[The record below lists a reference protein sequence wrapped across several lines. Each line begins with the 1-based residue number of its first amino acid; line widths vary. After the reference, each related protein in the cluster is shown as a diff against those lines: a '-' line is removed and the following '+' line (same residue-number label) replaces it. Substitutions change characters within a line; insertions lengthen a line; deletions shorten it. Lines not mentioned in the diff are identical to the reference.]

1 MLEELQT
8 IFDSTIKALD
18 VLYVL
23 EDIKPVSRIML
34 KEENYQPTIKFLE
47 QINLF
52 QEISNFKVEKTDN
65 TDYSD
70 KGVKLPLTSEKK
82 GSYFLYIS
90 KNKELTEK
98 AKNFEEKGEHYSL
111 GIILGYPECCSRFF
125 HENFPMESKKNN
137 DYVFPALKNSN
148 GFRFPFHT
156 NIIARHLDLNLISHF
171 PCNFNC
177 KASITIANK
186 NLECIKKHSAE
197 ISKVIEGMLK
207 GAVIYTQKRELFL
220 LRNFNIEKNKLFYN
234 NIISNTNNELAVKLK
249 QNKAIEIINKNSIK
263 IGNEELKDIGFMVFE

>member
-8 IFDSTIKALD
+8 IFNSTIKALD

-23 EDIKPVSRIML
+23 ENIKPVSRIMV
-34 KEENYQPTIKFLE
+34 KEDHRSIIKFLE
-47 QINLF
+47 QNNLF
-52 QEISNFKVEKTDN
+52 CETSNFKIKKTDN

-70 KGVKLPLTSEKK
+70 KGVKLPLDKK

-98 AKNFEEKGEHYSL
+98 AKYLEEKEKHYEL
-111 GIILGYPECCSRFF
+111 GIILGYPECCSEFF
-125 HENFPMESKKNN
+125 KKNFPAESKKNN
-137 DYVFPALKNSN
+137 DYVFPALENSK
-148 GFRFPFHT
+148 GFKFPFHT

-177 KASITIANK
+177 SKSITTAKN

-197 ISKVIEGMLK
+197 IGKVIEGMLK
-207 GAVIYTQKRELFL
+207 GAVIYTKRRELFL

-234 NIISNTNNELAVKLK
+234 SIVSSTNNELAVKLK

-263 IGNEELKDIGFMVFE
+263 IEDKELKNIGFMIFE